1 MPLKESFR
9 LQSVTFSAG
18 RQTPAFTYST
28 LKIWLHSK
36 QNELKWNFE
45 LFRLFKWQLLYKKG
59 QTPTDSSHHFDV
71 SMITMQS
78 GLFPQLS
85 PSKKCL
91 VSRLCICWQ
100 IIQSQ
105 ISIWGRGGSFT
116 FSMVP
121 QALQEHVMQVKY
133 QTIDHN
139 YVPAPCSVIN
149 CHQGGGTPAE
159 RNRLNNNEYFCE
171 YSDRNG
177 RFNSKLCLLWRN

>member
-28 LKIWLHSK
+28 LKIWLHSE

-45 LFRLFKWQLLYKKG
+45 PFRPFKWQLLYKKG

-71 SMITMQS
+71 STITMHS
-78 GLFPQLS
+78 GPFPQLS

-91 VSRLCICWQ
+91 VWRLCIRWQ

-105 ISIWGRGGSFT
+105 ISIWGGGSFT

-121 QALQEHVMQVKY
+121 QALQEHVMQAKY

-139 YVPAPCSVIN
+139 YVPAPCGVIN
-149 CHQGGGTPAE
+149 CYQEAGMPAKKEQG
-159 RNRLNNNEYFCE
+159 
-171 YSDRNG
+171 
-177 RFNSKLCLLWRN
+177 W

>member
-18 RQTPAFTYST
+18 RQTPAFTYGT
-28 LKIWLHSK
+28 LKIWLRSE
-36 QNELKWNFE
+36 QNEFKWNFE

-71 SMITMQS
+71 SAMTMHS
-78 GLFPQLS
+78 GPFPQLS
-85 PSKKCL
+85 LSEKCL
-91 VSRLCICWQ
+91 VWRVCICWQ

-105 ISIWGRGGSFT
+105 ISIRGGGGFSFT

-121 QALQEHVMQVKY
+121 QALQEHVMQAKY

-139 YVPAPCSVIN
+139 YVPAPCGVIN
-149 CHQGGGTPAE
+149 CYQGAGTPAE
-159 RNRLNNNEYFCE
+159 RNGLDDGEYFFTE
-171 YSDRNG
+171 
-177 RFNSKLCLLWRN
+177 W